1 MSTNTSLRKLVYL
14 EQSKNEE
21 RVGKRRGRREEM
33 GRGEK
38 QDKISQVYLKVSVNA
53 LTDSRCRRRWLKW
66 WTPPW
71 PLSSRPP
78 GSAPGPAGGKT
89 GPLAHTE
96 PQSSLSHSCTGK
108 KACMSLQFSLEV
120 ISTVF
125 IPS

>member
-53 LTDSRCRRRWLKW
+53 LTDSRCRRR
-66 WTPPW
+66 
-71 PLSSRPP
+71 
-78 GSAPGPAGGKT
+78 
-89 GPLAHTE
+89 
-96 PQSSLSHSCTGK
+96 
-108 KACMSLQFSLEV
+108 
-120 ISTVF
+120 
-125 IPS
+125 